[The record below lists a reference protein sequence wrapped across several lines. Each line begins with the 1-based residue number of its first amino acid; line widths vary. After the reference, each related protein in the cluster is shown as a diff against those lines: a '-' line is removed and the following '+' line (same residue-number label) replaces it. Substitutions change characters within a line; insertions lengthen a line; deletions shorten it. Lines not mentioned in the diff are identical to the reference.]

1 MPVETIHRIG
11 SSAVVALVAFLGIA
25 RAQTL
30 HDFVEAAAAR
40 NPELASLQGRRMAI
54 DARQQAAVALTP
66 GAPSLSGS
74 YLTDQA
80 VRNRNQREAQVGVS
94 TPIWLPGEGTASRRL
109 ADAEFARSSPQAA
122 LLRLKIAGQVRDL
135 LDEFALAQA
144 EVGVSDRR
152 LRDARALEADVGRRG
167 RWGARGGGGGGGPG
181 GPAPHARALE
191 ADVGRRTRAREASDA
206 DLLLARAERIGA
218 DAELHERRSALDQSR
233 IEFQGLVGMAPL
245 AAAAAE
251 PVPPGL
257 GPSLGTTHPR
267 LEEAKGAVDVAR
279 ANQTLVGLQ
288 VRDNPEI
295 GVVARRN
302 RDIGGNV
309 FDNSVGVEVR
319 VPFATQARNGP
330 RRAAAQADLTEAS
343 AGYAAA
349 EREVGTEQQKAQVGY
364 DNARVQRNL
373 ARERARAL
381 TQQSGLVGRGY
392 WAGEVS
398 LLDYLR
404 ARALAYDADAA
415 NVRADIGVAKAV
427 GRLNQAFGIVP

>member
-152 LRDARALEADVGRRG
+152 LRD
-167 RWGARGGGGGGGPG
+167 
-181 GPAPHARALE
+181 ARALE